1 VLEISG
7 GQVRLDIASPIGVKI
22 LGDELLEEG
31 AVGDGS
37 GVAAD
42 EEGRGGIR

>member
-1 VLEISG
+1 
-7 GQVRLDIASPIGVKI
+7 
-22 LGDELLEEG
+22 LLEEG